1 MLKDWVEGSTVKLE
15 EFKEDLFYE
24 FYNDSQLEPVSS
36 DHDMHW
42 EILHDDWIRGYGFT
56 QWWNEALPSV
66 GYEEWGGQNG
76 RFLWVKDWATLVVI
90 PGVHELPTF
99 DIRATFNEFSLEEI
113 EYAEGV
119 VKDRIFYAEIIA
131 TERN

>member
-15 EFKEDLFYE
+15 EFKEDIFYE
-24 FYNDSQLEPVSS
+24 LY
-36 DHDMHW
+36 HDGDDTDW
-42 EILHDDWIRGYGFT
+42 EALHDDWIRGLGFH
-56 QWWNEALPSV
+56 QWWNEMLPPIGWV
-66 GYEEWGGQNG
+66 EYTGQNG

-90 PGVHELPTF
+90 PGVHELPTK
-99 DIRATFNEFSLEEI
+99 ATFNEDSLEEI
-113 EYAEGV
+113 EYSEGV

>member
-1 MLKDWVEGSTVKLE
+1 MLNDWVEGSTVKLE
-15 EFKEDLFYE
+15 EFKEDIFYE
-24 FYNDSQLEPVSS
+24 LHYDC
-36 DHDMHW
+36 DDTDW
-42 EILHDDWIRGYGFT
+42 ETLHDDWIRCLGFT
-56 QWWNEALPSV
+56 QWRNEALPSV
-66 GYEEWGGQNG
+66 GYEEYYGQNG

-90 PGVHELPTF
+90 PGEYELSTF
-99 DIRATFNEFSLEEI
+99 DIKAIFNEVSLEEI

>member
-15 EFKEDLFYE
+15 EFKEAIFYE
-24 FYNDSQLEPVSS
+24 LY
-36 DHDMHW
+36 HDGEFKPDTDW
-42 EILHDDWIRGYGFT
+42 ETLHDDWIRGLGFT
-56 QWWNEALPSV
+56 QWWNEMLPAIGWV
-66 GYEEWGGQNG
+66 GYACQNG
-76 RFLWVKDWATLVVI
+76 RFLWVKDWTTLVVI

-99 DIRATFNEFSLEEI
+99 DIKATLNEDSLEEI

-119 VKDRIFYAEIIA
+119 VKDRIFYAESIA

>member
-15 EFKEDLFYE
+15 EFKEDIFYE
-24 FYNDSQLEPVSS
+24 LHYDRS
-36 DHDMHW
+36 DADW
-42 EILHDDWIRGYGFT
+42 EALHDDWIRGLAFH
-56 QWWNEALPSV
+56 QWWNEMLPSI
-66 GYEEWGGQNG
+66 GYEEYTGQDG

-90 PGVHELPTF
+90 PGSVELSATN
-99 DIRATFNEFSLEEI
+99 IKATFNEDSLEEI

-119 VKDRIFYAEIIA
+119 IKNGVFYAEDLA

>member
-1 MLKDWVEGSTVKLE
+1 MLKDWVEGSTIELE
-15 EFKEDLFYE
+15 EFKGDIFYE
-24 FYNDSQLEPVSS
+24 HHYDC
-36 DHDMHW
+36 DDTDW
-42 EILHDDWIRGYGFT
+42 ETIHDDWIRGLGFH
-56 QWWNEALPSV
+56 QWWNETLPSL
-66 GYEEWGGQNG
+66 GYEEYTGQDG

-99 DIRATFNEFSLEEI
+99 DIKATFNEDSLEEI

-119 VKDRIFYAEIIA
+119 VKDRVFYAEIIA

>member
-15 EFKEDLFYE
+15 EFKEDIFYE
-24 FYNDSQLEPVSS
+24 LY
-36 DHDMHW
+36 HDGEFKPDTDW
-42 EILHDDWIRGYGFT
+42 ETLHDDWIRGLGFL
-56 QWWNEALPSV
+56 QWWDEMLPTIGLV
-66 GYEEWGGQNG
+66 GYACQNG
-76 RFLWVKDWATLVVI
+76 RFLWVKDWTTLVVI

-99 DIRATFNEFSLEEI
+99 DIKATFDEDSLEGV

-119 VKDRIFYAEIIA
+119 VKDSVFYAEIIA